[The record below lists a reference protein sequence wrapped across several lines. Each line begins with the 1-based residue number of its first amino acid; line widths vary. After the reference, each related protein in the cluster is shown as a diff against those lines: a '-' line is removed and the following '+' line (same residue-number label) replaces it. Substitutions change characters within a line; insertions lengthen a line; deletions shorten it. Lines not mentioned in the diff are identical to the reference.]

1 MACKVC
7 CPFSDNC
14 WWEVNNA
21 GLSGANW
28 TEIKQSMWVKN
39 PRKKQDRS
47 CFEKS
52 GHSVT
57 SDGFSGRE
65 RNAHTHTHTHT
76 HTLRWITYGEALGP
90 RQTIPERVNGG
101 QLADTDFSPWS
112 GQLQP
117 DCRHDMHFSAGA
129 PPRTPPHPGRR
140 SVSAESDPCI
150 KAAACM
156 DRCTVPWKN

>member
-1 MACKVC
+1 MTCRVC

-28 TEIKQSMWVKN
+28 TEIKQSMWVKKTGQILFWEIGAFCHFGWLRMVS
-39 PRKKQDRS
+39 PG
-47 CFEKS
+47 EKE
-52 GHSVT
+52 T
-57 SDGFSGRE
+57 L
-65 RNAHTHTHTHT
+65 THTHTHT
-76 HTLRWITYGEALGP
+76 QMNYLREALGP